1 MSLRCSNFW
10 FACSL
15 VAKASVIENAKA
27 IQNQSSMQRRRNEEK
42 EMRKRRNSHKKKKE
56 KTKRVVV
63 R

>member
-27 IQNQSSMQRRRNEEK
+27 IENQSSMAEEK
-42 EMRKRRNSHKKKKE
+42 K
-56 KTKRVVV
+56 
-63 R
+63 